1 MAKPSQVYFG
11 GNIVGESAMK
21 SEDNI
26 GNLIEYEFRVSNLE
40 LFLFLCVLILKN
52 VAGFKNGFSQTV
64 GARSVYLSVLK
75 ACCKLGVYHSC
86 VDK

>member
-40 LFLFLCVLILKN
+40 QFLLLCVLILKN
-52 VAGFKNGFSQTV
+52 VAGFKNRFFQTA
-64 GARSVYLSVLK
+64 GAGSVSFCVKSLS
-75 ACCKLGVYHSC
+75 
-86 VDK
+86 